1 MRVDGMNRRIVVV
14 GSGSFARS
22 VSYALAAELRTPA
35 NVLVLARDP
44 GKAAE
49 VAFVATARAGVS
61 GVPATFDSAA
71 LVPDRL
77 DDVLGAA
84 RPDVLVHCVS
94 HHSPWEGRVAPSD
107 WTRLVGAAGFG
118 VTLPLQ
124 AALALD
130 VAESLARVAPDCL
143 LVNACFPDAVNPVLH
158 ALDVP
163 VFCGVGNI
171 ATIAASLRATMTDE
185 PAGELLLLAHHAHLH
200 APGDP
205 VDEARVWLDGVE
217 RADVG
222 ALLAPMR
229 SAARAELNQVGGH
242 AAAKL
247 AADLLTEPAIDTH
260 LPGPGGM
267 PGGYPVRVTGAKLEL
282 RLPPGVDV
290 EAAVAWNQ
298 RMAAHDGVV
307 VDGGRVTFPPHTAEV
322 LAAHVPALA
331 GGYPVHDIRAACAE
345 LLELRARLRTGP
357 G

>member
-1 MRVDGMNRRIVVV
+1 MNRRIVVV

-35 NVLVLARDP
+35 DVLVLARDP
-44 GKAAE
+44 DKAAE
-49 VAFVATARAGVS
+49 VAFVAAARAGVS
-61 GVPATFDSAA
+61 GVPASFGSAA

-77 DDVLGAA
+77 DDVLGAV
-84 RPDVLVHCVS
+84 RPEVLVHCVS

-171 ATIAASLRATMTDE
+171 ATIAASLRATV

-200 APGDP
+200 APDDP
-205 VDEARVWLDGVE
+205 ADEARVWLDGVE
-217 RADVG
+217 SADVG

-247 AADLLTEPAIDTH
+247 AADLLTEPAVDTH

-267 PGGYPVRVTGAKLEL
+267 PGGYPVRVTGTKLEL
-282 RLPPGVDV
+282 RLPPGMDA

-307 VDGGRVTFPPHTAEV
+307 VEGGRVTFPPRTAEV
-322 LAAHVPALA
+322 LAAHLPALA

-345 LLELRARLRTGP
+345 LLELRARLRTG
-357 G
+357 